1 MNQPI
6 WMPKRRIEIAFRKA
20 LLDIAKGIVM
30 RAGETSDPHRIISTL
45 ERITHTPDFI
55 RISEAIALKMVTGLF
70 DDTGRTWR
78 EAARNSGKGREIYQ
92 ALQKELL
99 GERGARIRELVQ
111 ENADLISTLPKNI
124 ADDVAA
130 YVDRE
135 AMKGRRASDIADE
148 IRRMFPDKTRA
159 RAELIARTQVSMTQ
173 TNLVQA
179 RAEDL
184 GLDWYVWR
192 ACGGNNG
199 DGRTRS
205 SHRHMSGVLI
215 RWSDPPAPEDL
226 FPLRRVDGSP
236 YNNTLGHYHAGCCP
250 NCRCYPEPVVDLDL
264 LKFPIRVYQNGH
276 VERMSRKRFE
286 GGF

>member
-55 RISEAIALKMVTGLF
+55 RLSEAIALKMVTGLF

-99 GERGARIRELVQ
+99 GGRGVRIRELVQ

-148 IRRMFPDKTRA
+148 IRRMFPEKTKA

>member
-1 MNQPI
+1 MNQPL
-6 WMPKRRIEIAFRKA
+6 WMPKRRIEVAFRRA

-30 RAGETSDPHRIISTL
+30 HVGETSDPQLIVATL
-45 ERITHTPDFI
+45 EHLAKTPDFI
-55 RISEAIALKMVTGLF
+55 RLSEAIALKMVTALF

-78 EAARNSGKGREIYQ
+78 EAARNNGRGREIYQ

-99 GERGARIRELVQ
+99 GARGARIRALVK
-111 ENADLISTLPKNI
+111 ENAALIKTLPKNI
-124 ADDVAA
+124 ADDVTA
-130 YVDRE
+130 YVARE
-135 AMKGRRASDIADE
+135 TMKGRRASDIADE
-148 IRRMFPDKTRA
+148 IRMMFPKDTKA
-159 RAELIARTQVSMTQ
+159 RAQLIARTQVSMTQ
-173 TNLVQA
+173 TNLVRA

-205 SHRHMSGVLI
+205 SHRHMSGVLV

-226 FPLRRVDGSP
+226 FPLRHVDGTP
-236 YNNTLGHYHAGCCP
+236 YKNTLGHYHAGQCP

-264 LKFPIRVYQNGH
+264 LNFPMRVYHSGL
-276 VERMSRKRFE
+276 VERMPRKRFE

>member
-55 RISEAIALKMVTGLF
+55 RLSEAIALKMVTGLF

-78 EAARNSGKGREIYQ
+78 EAARNSVKGREIYQ

-99 GERGARIRELVQ
+99 GGRGARIRELVQ
-111 ENADLISTLPKNI
+111 ENAYLISTLPKNI

-148 IRRMFPDKTRA
+148 IRRMFPEKTRA

-276 VERMSRKRFE
+276 VERMSRKQFE

>member
-1 MNQPI
+1 MNQPL
-6 WMPKRRIEIAFRKA
+6 WMPKRRIEVAFRRA

-30 RAGETSDPHRIISTL
+30 RVGETSDPQIIVATL
-45 ERITHTPDFI
+45 EHLAKTPDFI
-55 RISEAIALKMVTGLF
+55 RMSEAIALKMVTGLF

-78 EAARNSGKGREIYQ
+78 EAARNNGRGREIYQ

-99 GERGARIRELVQ
+99 GARGARISALVK
-111 ENADLISTLPKNI
+111 ENAALIKTLPKNI
-124 ADDVAA
+124 AADVTA
-130 YVDRE
+130 YVARE
-135 AMKGRRASDIADE
+135 TMKGRRASDIADE
-148 IRRMFPDKTRA
+148 IRTMFPKDTKA
-159 RAELIARTQVSMTQ
+159 RAQLIARTQVSMTQ
-173 TNLVQA
+173 TNLVRA

-205 SHRHMSGVLI
+205 SHRHMSGVLVC
-215 RWSDPPAPEDL
+215 WSDPPAPEDL
-226 FPLRRVDGSP
+226 FPLRRVDGTP
-236 YNNTLGHYHAGCCP
+236 YKNTLGHYHAGQCP

-264 LKFPIRVYQNGH
+264 LKFPMRVYRNGH
-276 VERMSRKRFE
+276 IERMPRKRFE

>member
-99 GERGARIRELVQ
+99 GGRGARIRELVQ

-148 IRRMFPDKTRA
+148 IRRMFPEKTKA

>member
-20 LLDIAKGIVM
+20 LLDIANGIVM
-30 RAGETSDPHRIISTL
+30 RSGETSDPHRIISTL
-45 ERITHTPDFI
+45 ERITHTSDFI
-55 RISEAIALKMVTGLF
+55 RLSEAIALKMVTGLF

-78 EAARNSGKGREIYQ
+78 EAARNSGKGREIYK

-99 GERGARIRELVQ
+99 GARGVRIRELVK

-135 AMKGRRASDIADE
+135 AMKGRRASDISDE
-148 IRRMFPDKTRA
+148 IRRMFPEKTRA

-276 VERMSRKRFE
+276 VERMSRKQFE

>member
-45 ERITHTPDFI
+45 ERITHTSDFI
-55 RISEAIALKMVTGLF
+55 RLSEAIALKMVTGLF

-78 EAARNSGKGREIYQ
+78 EAERNSGKGREIYK

-99 GERGARIRELVQ
+99 GARGVRIRALVK

-148 IRRMFPDKTRA
+148 IRRMFPEKTRA

>member
-1 MNQPI
+1 
-6 WMPKRRIEIAFRKA
+6 MPKRRIEIAFRKA

-99 GERGARIRELVQ
+99 GGRGARIRELVQ

-148 IRRMFPDKTRA
+148 IRRMFPEKTRA